1 MLRTKQILQ
10 LLSDGV
16 AQNRIC
22 SEVHCSKRLVSAIKK
37 MAGDTCRSYGEL
49 LSLPDSELSTVF
61 QVKEASSP
69 GDPRKD
75 ELDRMMPEII
85 RRLGRKH
92 SNVQFVYEDYIP
104 RLRRIRTPLLQCA
117 IQVCRTDGKGH
128 VGRTGRRGVCR
139 PGTGVCI

>member
-1 MLRTKQILQ
+1 M
-10 LLSDGV
+10 
-16 AQNRIC
+16 
-22 SEVHCSKRLVSAIKK
+22 SAIKK

-92 SNVQFVYEDYIP
+92 SNVQFVYEDYY
-104 RLRRIRTPLLQCA
+104 LKLQ
-117 IQVCRTDGKGH
+117 VTM
-128 VGRTGRRGVCR
+128 
-139 PGTGVCI
+139 